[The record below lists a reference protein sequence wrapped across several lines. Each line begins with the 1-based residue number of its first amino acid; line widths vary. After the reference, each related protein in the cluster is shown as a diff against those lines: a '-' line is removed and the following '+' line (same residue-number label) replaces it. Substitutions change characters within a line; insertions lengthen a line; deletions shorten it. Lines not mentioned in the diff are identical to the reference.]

1 MRQKCRVVPPAE
13 SWDAG
18 LLDYHKLRLAVSQ
31 EVSDIFSSAKEV

>member
-31 EVSDIFSSAKEV
+31 EADIFSSAKDV